1 MASKFRTG
9 LTVAMFALIIFTLM
23 IFSILNG
30 LNDVSI
36 DQPERVTGG
45 YDIKSSVSTTL
56 PISGNIE
63 DSLDMTEVISFAGTS
78 SIGVDVKELDGENN
92 SYKSSKLV
100 SLDDSFINNTKWRMA
115 HIDKNYGSND
125 REIWQ
130 ALLSDPSLVVA
141 SGSIIAS
148 GDPFGPPDRSFK
160 TSFVERE
167 DPREIQSFSIQM
179 KKTRS
184 SEDPTELKV
193 ICIVER
199 LAKERGFGGGG
210 ATFYSKDSLTAVSYT
225 HLTLPTNREV

>member
-1 MASKFRTG
+1 MANFSLGLTGGALALGLFIRFISSKFLNDPDTVGQIGGTFEGGLVLLCSSLPGDLLEPIAGDLSEPGPWFWPLGGGISTAAAVWLLMSNTKILIFILNIFLSRFSGLKAVTKTAISYPMASKFRTG

-92 SYKSSKLV
+92 SYKSSRLI
-100 SLDDSFINNTKWRMA
+100 SLDDSFINNTKW
-115 HIDKNYGSND
+115 
-125 REIWQ
+125 
-130 ALLSDPSLVVA
+130 
-141 SGSIIAS
+141 
-148 GDPFGPPDRSFK
+148 SF
-160 TSFVERE
+160 
-167 DPREIQSFSIQM
+167 
-179 KKTRS
+179 
-184 SEDPTELKV
+184 
-193 ICIVER
+193 
-199 LAKERGFGGGG
+199 A
-210 ATFYSKDSLTAVSYT
+210 
-225 HLTLPTNREV
+225 